1 MKLDSIAQIEW
12 DFGDENADWKWC
24 MENATF
30 SHREACEFILY
41 IGDAALESV
50 LCQGL
55 RVTFLQ
61 ANGTS
66 YWEMFSTKMR
76 EDGCSAEFIAAYL
89 EAKDAGAIFALFWS

>member
-30 SHREACEFILY
+30 SHREACEFMLY
-41 IGDAALESV
+41 IGDAALEALDFV
-50 LCQGL
+50 LCQG
-55 RVTFLQ
+55 
-61 ANGTS
+61 NGIP

-89 EAKDAGAIFALFWS
+89 EAKDAGAMFALFWS